1 MRVGDI
7 IAPQSSAVEPEV
19 FQSGLIDGMTRAL
32 LRQSAPPCLLRA
44 PTGSGKTFVIS
55 RVLENISLERL
66 TLWLWFV
73 PFVNLVQQTED
84 ALAAN
89 CVGLT
94 PVMLSRG
101 RNQEPQAGMV
111 LLSTA
116 QGVARAVDRRANYNA
131 DGDDDKRTLAAFVAR
146 ARAGGLNIGLVV
158 DEAHIGLDKT
168 TEFGQFAHWLTPD
181 FLIMATATPRDARLL
196 EFLQQSGHS
205 AFESFAASRDEVV
218 NARLNKRYIEAVVYD
233 LRQSAQSVTDLKR
246 TVLRQAWKRSQRI
259 KRHLQEAGVALTPLL
274 LVQVANGD
282 KSVEEAEQDL
292 IHLCGVHPGAIGK
305 HSSDAPD
312 PVLMAAIANDA
323 SKEVLIFKQSAGTG
337 FDAPRAFV
345 LASTKSVN
353 DSDFAMQFVGRV
365 MRVARAVREAW
376 PKPHAIPDEF
386 NTAHVYLADA
396 EAQRGFEAAV
406 QATSG
411 VKSQLEGQ
419 TEKLE
424 ARKMASGALV
434 YTNRPNS
441 QPPLMYDA
449 PLPDGT
455 ERKEAASPVIPH
467 DDRQPSLF
475 DALPE
480 TGWDGAD
487 VLDEMAPVPPSATP
501 RARRAMPA
509 SREELLELLAEK
521 NIRAYP
527 RRMTGLRNLPTLL
540 KRERQ
545 PEMDDM
551 SAVSETA
558 ATRLAI
564 SGELKRTAVRAAL
577 NRLKEKEVHTELT
590 QGQRSEEDVQVIT
603 DRAAM
608 AREAVA
614 ILRSLPGVEDE
625 DVRLIV
631 GVLARRM
638 RESVD
643 EAFEDIEA
651 DDRPSEAELNRHARD
666 AAHWVI
672 RREADTLAE
681 LMQSLVA
688 EFTALEDAEPLPDMM
703 LFPTALSLA
712 ASRKN
717 IYGVLPPSDD
727 DLAAIEGVL
736 LLEEREWLADRVL
749 PGVSSGGEA
758 GTRLGRFD
766 GASKLNGEERDFARA
781 LDHADFVEWWHR
793 NPDRKPYAVKLV
805 RGEHRNYFY
814 PDFVVCLSHVP
825 GDEPMTRLVETKE
838 NVKDAARKARRVPK
852 VYGKVLFLTK
862 DRSRLRVINDDGS
875 LGLTVDWSDLTPVR
889 EWLGNT
895 RPLVGGNPAEATT
908 WLPARAGMSGFQV
921 DQQ

>member
-1 MRVGDI
+1 MNALDI
-7 IAPQSSAVEPEV
+7 IAPQSGALEPEI
-19 FQSGLIDGMTRAL
+19 FQAGLIDGMTRAL
-32 LRQSAPPCLLRA
+32 LRTPAPPCLLRA

-55 RVLENISLERL
+55 RVLENISLERP

-89 CVGLT
+89 CAGLT
-94 PVMLSRG
+94 PVMLNRG
-101 RNQEPQAGMV
+101 RNQDAQAGMV

-146 ARAGGLNIGLVV
+146 ARVGGLNIGLVV

-181 FLIMATATPRDARLL
+181 FLIMATATPKDARLL

-205 AFESFAASRDEVV
+205 AFESFAASRSEVV

-259 KRHLQEAGVALTPLL
+259 KRHLQAAGVALTPLL
-274 LVQVANGD
+274 LIQVANGEKTVD
-282 KSVEEAEQDL
+282 EAEQDL

-323 SKEVLIFKQSAGTG
+323 GKEVLIFKQSAGTG

-365 MRVARAVREAW
+365 MRVARAVRAAW
-376 PKPHAIPDEF
+376 PKPQAIPDEF
-386 NTAHVYLADA
+386 NTAYVYLADA

-434 YTNRPNS
+434 YTNRSSP
-441 QPPLMYDA
+441 QTPLLYDM
-449 PLPDGT
+449 PLPDSP
-455 ERKEAASPVIPH
+455 EKAAELPVHPAIAEYSK
-467 DDRQPSLF
+467 QPSLF
-475 DALPE
+475 DTLP
-480 TGWDGAD
+480 AD
-487 VLDEMAPVPPSATP
+487 EPGGVYVLDEMLPTPTP
-501 RARRAMPA
+501 RARRAVPA
-509 SREELLELLAEK
+509 SREALLDLLTEK

-527 RRMTGLRNLPTLL
+527 RRGGLRNLPAAL
-540 KRERQ
+540 KRERR

-551 SAVSETA
+551 SAVSEA
-558 ATRLAI
+558 VAIRLPI
-564 SGELKRTAVRAAL
+564 PDELKKNAVRAAL

-614 ILRSLPGVEDE
+614 ILRNLPQVEDA
-625 DVRLIV
+625 DVRIID
-631 GVLARRM
+631 GVLARRL
-638 RESVD
+638 RAAID
-643 EAFEDIEA
+643 EAFEDMDEEA
-651 DDRPSEAELNRHARD
+651 RPSEADLNRHARD

-672 RREADTLAE
+672 RREAGNLAE
-681 LMQSLVA
+681 LMQSIVA
-688 EFTALEDAEPLPDMM
+688 EFTTLEDAEPLPDLM
-703 LFPTALSLA
+703 LFPAALSLT

-717 IYGVLPPSDD
+717 IYGVLPPSDE
-727 DLAAIEGVL
+727 DLAAIDTTL
-736 LLEEREWLADRVL
+736 LLDEREWLADRTL
-749 PGVSSGGEA
+749 A
-758 GTRLGRFD
+758 LGAAEISVGRYD
-766 GASKLNGEERDFARA
+766 GSSKLNGEERDFAHA
-781 LDHADFVEWWHR
+781 LDRADFVEWWHR
-793 NPDRKPYAVKLV
+793 NSDRKPYAVKLV
-805 RGEHRNYFY
+805 RGEHQNYFY

-825 GDEPMTRLVETKE
+825 GDEPAARLVETKE

-852 VYGKVLFLTK
+852 TYGKVLFLTK
-862 DRSRLRVINDDGS
+862 DQNRLRVINDDGS
-875 LGLTVDWSDLTPVR
+875 LGLTLDWDDLSPVR
-889 EWLGNT
+889 EWLRNT
-895 RPLVGGNPAEATT
+895 RPMPDRL
-908 WLPARAGMSGFQV
+908 
-921 DQQ
+921 

>member
-1 MRVGDI
+1 MSASDI
-7 IAPQSSAVEPEV
+7 IAPQSAALEPEA
-19 FQSGLIDGMTRAL
+19 FQAGLIEGITGAL

-55 RVLENISLERL
+55 RVLENVSIERP

-89 CVGLT
+89 CSVLT

-116 QGVARAVDRRANYNA
+116 QGVARAIDRKENYNA

-146 ARAGGLNIGLVV
+146 ARVGGLNIGLVV

-181 FLIMATATPRDARLL
+181 FLIMATATPKDARLL

-218 NARLNKRYIEAVVYD
+218 SARLNKRYIEAVVYD

-259 KRHLQEAGVALTPLL
+259 KRHLHEAGVALTPLL

-282 KSVEEAEQDL
+282 KTVEETEQDL

-365 MRVARAVREAW
+365 MRVASAVRAAW
-376 PKPHAIPDEF
+376 PKPQAIPDEF
-386 NTAHVYLADA
+386 NTAYVYLADA
-396 EAQRGFEAAV
+396 EAQRGFETAV

-424 ARKMASGALV
+424 ARKMTSGALV
-434 YTNRPNS
+434 YTNRPS
-441 QPPLMYDA
+441 DQSPLMYNT
-449 PLPDGT
+449 PLPD
-455 ERKEAASPVIPH
+455 SPQTSNTPPTISAY
-467 DDRQPSLF
+467 DQQASLF
-475 DALPE
+475 DTPAAEPGGAYELDQMLPSP
-480 TGWDGAD
+480 A
-487 VLDEMAPVPPSATP
+487 ASP

-509 SREELLELLAEK
+509 SRQELLSLLEEK
-521 NIRAYP
+521 NLRPYP
-527 RRMTGLRNLPTLL
+527 RRTGLRNLTVSL
-540 KRERQ
+540 KRERR

-551 SAVSETA
+551 SAVSEA
-558 ATRLAI
+558 VATRLPI
-564 SGELKRTAVRAAL
+564 SDELKRTAVRAAL
-577 NRLKEKEVHTELT
+577 NRLKETEVHTELT
-590 QGQRSEEDVQVIT
+590 EGQRSEEDVQVIT

-614 ILRSLPGVEDE
+614 VLRDLPGVEDE

-631 GVLARRM
+631 GVLARRL

-643 EAFEDIEA
+643 EAFEALDL
-651 DDRPSEAELNRHARD
+651 DDWPSETELNRHARD

-672 RREADTLAE
+672 RREAETLAE
-681 LMQSLVA
+681 LMQGLVA
-688 EFTALEDAEPLPDMM
+688 EFSTLEDAEPLPDMM
-703 LFPTALSLA
+703 LFPSALGLS

-727 DLAAIEGVL
+727 DLAAIDTTL
-736 LLEEREWLADRVL
+736 LLEEREWLADRAL
-749 PGVSSGGEA
+749 SLDGIDLH
-758 GTRLGRFD
+758 LGRFD
-766 GASKLNGEERDFARA
+766 GTVKLNGEERLFAQA
-781 LDHADFVEWWHR
+781 LDRADFVEWWHR

-805 RGEHRNYFY
+805 RGEHQNYFY
-814 PDFVVCLSHVP
+814 PDFVVCLSHVQ
-825 GDEPMTRLVETKE
+825 GDEPTPRLVETKE
-838 NVKDAARKARRVPK
+838 NVKDAARKARRVPRS
-852 VYGKVLFLTK
+852 YGKVLFLTK
-862 DRSRLRVINDDGS
+862 DQNRLRMINDDGS
-875 LGLTVDWSDLTPVR
+875 LGSTVDWDDLKPIR
-889 EWLGNT
+889 EWLRDS
-895 RPLVGGNPAEATT
+895 RPMLERG
-908 WLPARAGMSGFQV
+908 
-921 DQQ
+921 

>member
-1 MRVGDI
+1 MSASDI
-7 IAPQSSAVEPEV
+7 IAPQSATLEPEA
-19 FQSGLIDGMTRAL
+19 FQAGLIAGMTRAL

-55 RVLENISLERL
+55 RVLENVNIERP

-84 ALAAN
+84 ALAGN
-89 CVGLT
+89 CSVLT
-94 PVMLSRG
+94 PVMLSHG
-101 RNQEPQAGMV
+101 RNQEPQPGMV

-116 QGVARAVDRRANYNA
+116 QGVARAVDRKASYNA

-146 ARAGGLNIGLVV
+146 ARADGLNIGLVV

-168 TEFGQFAHWLTPD
+168 TEFGQFAHWLTPE
-181 FLIMATATPRDARLL
+181 FLIMATATPKDARLL
-196 EFLQQSGHS
+196 EFLQQSGRS

-218 NARLNKRYIEAVVYD
+218 DARLNKRYIEAVVYD

-259 KRHLQEAGVALTPLL
+259 KRHLREAGVALTPLL
-274 LVQVANGD
+274 LVQVANGE

-292 IHLCGVHPGAIGK
+292 IQLCGVHPGAIGK

-312 PVLMAAIANDA
+312 PVLMVAIANDA

-365 MRVARAVREAW
+365 MRVAGAVRAAW
-376 PKPHAIPDEF
+376 PKPQAIPDEF
-386 NTAHVYLADA
+386 NTAYVYLADA

-424 ARKMASGALV
+424 AGKMASGALV
-434 YTNRPNS
+434 YTNRPS
-441 QPPLMYDA
+441 DQSPLLYDT
-449 PLPDGT
+449 PLPD
-455 ERKEAASPVIPH
+455 SPAREVAPPLV
-467 DDRQPSLF
+467 DVAYNPQASLF
-475 DALPE
+475 DVLAADEP
-480 TGWDGAD
+480 GGAYI
-487 VLDEMAPVPPSATP
+487 LDEIVPLPAPL
-501 RARRAMPA
+501 ARRAMPA
-509 SREELLELLAEK
+509 SREELLDLLSEK
-521 NIRAYP
+521 NIRVYP
-527 RRMTGLRNLPTLL
+527 RRMTGLRNLPSML
-540 KRERQ
+540 KRERR

-551 SAVSETA
+551 SVVSEA
-558 ATRLAI
+558 VATRLPI
-564 SGELKRTAVRAAL
+564 SDELKKNAVRAAL

-590 QGQRSEEDVQVIT
+590 QGARSEEDVQVIT
-603 DRAAM
+603 DRTAM

-614 ILRSLPGVEDE
+614 ILGGLPQVEDA
-625 DVRLIV
+625 DVRIIV
-631 GVLARRM
+631 GVLARRL
-638 RESVD
+638 REAID
-643 EAFEDIEA
+643 EAFEDA
-651 DDRPSEAELNRHARD
+651 DVDDRPGEDELKRHVRD

-688 EFTALEDAEPLPDMM
+688 EFTALEDAEPLPDLM
-703 LFPTALSLA
+703 LFPVALSLT

-717 IYGVLPPSDD
+717 LFGVLPPSDD
-727 DLAAIEGVL
+727 DLAAIDTTL
-736 LLEEREWLADRVL
+736 LRDERDWLADRML
-749 PGVSSGGEA
+749 SFGDAEI
-758 GTRLGRFD
+758 RLGRFD
-766 GASKLNGEERDFARA
+766 GAVKLNGEERDFAHA
-781 LDHADFVEWWHR
+781 LDRADFVEWWHR
-793 NPDRKPYAVKLV
+793 NPDRKPYSVKLV
-805 RGEHRNYFY
+805 RGEHQNYFY

-825 GDEPMTRLVETKE
+825 GDEPIARLVETKE

-852 VYGKVLFLTK
+852 AYGKVLFLTK
-862 DRSRLRVINDDGS
+862 DQSRLRVINDDGS
-875 LGLTVDWSDLTPVR
+875 LGLTLDWDDLTPVR
-889 EWLGNT
+889 EWLRNT
-895 RPLVGGNPAEATT
+895 RPLPERGSEQRVTG
-908 WLPARAGMSGFQV
+908 
-921 DQQ
+921 

>member
-1 MRVGDI
+1 MNERDI
-7 IAPQSSAVEPEV
+7 IAPQSGALEPEA
-19 FQSGLIDGMTRAL
+19 FQAGLIEGMTRAL
-32 LRQSAPPCLLRA
+32 LRQAAPPCLLRA

-55 RVLENISLERL
+55 RVLENISLERP

-89 CVGLT
+89 CAGLT
-94 PVMLSRG
+94 PVMLNRG

-146 ARAGGLNIGLVV
+146 ARVGGLNIGLVV

-181 FLIMATATPRDARLL
+181 YLIMATATPKDARLL

-218 NARLNKRYIEAVVYD
+218 SARLNKRYIEAVVYD

-259 KRHLQEAGVALTPLL
+259 KRHLQQAGVALTPLL

-282 KSVEEAEQDL
+282 KTVEEAEQDL

-365 MRVARAVREAW
+365 MRVARAVRESW
-376 PKPHAIPDEF
+376 PKPQVIPDEF
-386 NTAHVYLADA
+386 NTAYVYLADA

-434 YTNRPNS
+434 YTNRSSPQS
-441 QPPLMYDA
+441 PLLYDM
-449 PLPDGT
+449 PLPDSPEQAVPVNPVIAEYSKQRSLFDTLPADEPGGVYKLD
-455 ERKEAASPVIPH
+455 EMLPAPPAASPRV
-467 DDRQPSLF
+467 
-475 DALPE
+475 
-480 TGWDGAD
+480 
-487 VLDEMAPVPPSATP
+487 
-501 RARRAMPA
+501 RRALPA
-509 SREELLELLAEK
+509 SREDLLDLLTEK

-527 RRMTGLRNLPTLL
+527 RRGGLRNLPAAL
-540 KRERQ
+540 KRERR

-551 SAVSETA
+551 SAVSEA
-558 ATRLAI
+558 VATRLAI
-564 SGELKRTAVRAAL
+564 PDELKKNAVRAAL

-614 ILRSLPGVEDE
+614 ILRNLPQVEDA
-625 DVRLIV
+625 DVRIIV
-631 GVLARRM
+631 GVLARRL
-638 RESVD
+638 REAID
-643 EAFEDIEA
+643 EAFEEIDE
-651 DDRPSEAELNRHARD
+651 DNRPSEAELNRHARD

-672 RREADTLAE
+672 RREAGNLAE
-681 LMQSLVA
+681 LMQGIVA
-688 EFTALEDAEPLPDMM
+688 EFTALEDAEPLPDLM
-703 LFPTALSLA
+703 LFPAALSLT

-727 DLAAIEGVL
+727 DLAAIDTTL
-736 LLEEREWLADRVL
+736 LLDEREWLADRTL
-749 PGVSSGGEA
+749 A
-758 GTRLGRFD
+758 LGAAEISVGRYD
-766 GASKLNGEERDFARA
+766 GSSKLNGEERDFAHA
-781 LDHADFVEWWHR
+781 LDRADFVEWWHR

-805 RGEHRNYFY
+805 RGEHQNYFY

-825 GDEPMTRLVETKE
+825 GDEPTARLVETKE
-838 NVKDAARKARRVPK
+838 NVKDAARKARRVPRS
-852 VYGKVLFLTK
+852 YGKVLFLTK
-862 DRSRLRVINDDGS
+862 DQSRLRVINDDGS
-875 LGLTVDWSDLTPVR
+875 LGLTVDGDDLTPVR
-889 EWLGNT
+889 EWLRNT
-895 RPLVGGNPAEATT
+895 RPMTECG
-908 WLPARAGMSGFQV
+908 
-921 DQQ
+921 